1 MANIKHTYYVEYV
14 YEYEIFLPEDNEWF
28 KDEMCDAEIVCDQ
41 LKRDIPKYLKEK
53 VLEDLKFDNIR
64 NFKFKITDMYLTSD
78 DARL

>member
-1 MANIKHTYYVEYV
+1 MANRKHAYYVEYV

-28 KDEMCDAEIVCDQ
+28 KDEMCDAEIVCDK

-64 NFKFKITDMYLTSD
+64 NFKFKITDMYLTSY
-78 DARL
+78 DACL

>member
-1 MANIKHTYYVEYV
+1 MANKKYTYYVKYV

-28 KDEMCDAEIVCDQ
+28 SDEMCEAEIVCDQ

-53 VLEDLKFDNIR
+53 VLEDLKSDNIR

-78 DARL
+78 DACL

>member
-1 MANIKHTYYVEYV
+1 MANRKHTYYVEYV

-53 VLEDLKFDNIR
+53 VLEDLKYDNIR
-64 NFKFKITDMYLTSD
+64 NFKFKMTDIYLTSD
-78 DARL
+78 DACL